1 MSFQM
6 IVLWTAVLI
15 FIATLGFIGY
25 SIYTSQYNVAWPPL
39 ISDCPDYW
47 SVSTDG
53 INCNPSSYNSCS
65 SSSGGDKPFPILTYP
80 NLCDKY
86 DFAKKNGCQPSFNW
100 SGISNSL
107 KCNNS
112 S

>member
-25 SIYTSQYNVAWPPL
+25 SIYTSQYNVTWPPS

-53 INCNPSSYNSCS
+53 KNCNYGSYNSCS
-65 SSSGGDKPFPILTYP
+65 DGFKTFSISTYP

-107 KCNNS
+107 KCNS
-112 S
+112 

>member
-1 MSFQM
+1 M

-25 SIYTSQYNVAWPPL
+25 SIYTSQYNVAWPPS

-47 SVSTDG
+47 SSDG
-53 INCNPSSYNSCS
+53 KNCNYGSYNSCS
-65 SSSGGDKPFPILTYP
+65 DVITFPISAYP
-80 NLCDKY
+80 NLCDKFN
-86 DFAKKNGCQPSFNW
+86 FAKNTCQSSFNW

-107 KCNNS
+107 KCNP
-112 S
+112 